1 MFFFYW
7 TLFIIRSSDRGSFYW
22 TLFPIKAPKG
32 VLFYTVKFPK
42 YVILDSDITRRKELA
57 DGSSRRLFIP
67 MLLLRPYLIIF
78 GLSLLCCVDTL
89 WIIATSFMATRLDDN
104 KTIFRN
110 TLYDFYLD
118 NPPWLLWTVASLI
131 VFSVNA
137 YVTLTALAS

>member
-1 MFFFYW
+1 MDFAHRRTPF
-7 TLFIIRSSDRGSFYW
+7 
-22 TLFPIKAPKG
+22 G

-57 DGSSRRLFIP
+57 DGSSRRLFNL
-67 MLLLRPYLIIF
+67 MLLLKPYLIIF
-78 GLSLLCCVDTL
+78 GLCLLCGVNTL
-89 WIIATSFMATRLDDN
+89 WIIATSFMATRLDDD

-131 VFSVNA
+131 VFGVNA
-137 YVTLTALAS
+137 YVTVTALAS